1 MKRVSEFQGFM
12 KMLWFPKAPVRSE
25 LRFLKNS
32 WWRLIPGALKEVPV
46 VPEEVSRFRKGG
58 FEEVTLVLRSL
69 DGFKEPHKTVFK
81 DILE

>member
-1 MKRVSEFQGFM
+1 M

-32 WWRLIPGALKEVPV
+32 WWRLIPGAL

-81 DILE
+81 DVLE